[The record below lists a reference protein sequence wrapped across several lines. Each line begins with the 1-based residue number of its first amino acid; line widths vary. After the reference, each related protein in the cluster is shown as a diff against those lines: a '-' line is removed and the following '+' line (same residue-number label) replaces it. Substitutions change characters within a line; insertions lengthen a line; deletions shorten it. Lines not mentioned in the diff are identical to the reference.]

1 MPSPS
6 VAELTRPI
14 AFPDKIADP
23 VWQERRTF
31 PVAAVYG
38 VPSAFLVVLTFAVR
52 PLALQALFAATTIV
66 ALSLLVRG
74 RRRALIETYT
84 VSERF
89 IAIEQRGGG
98 RVAIPTDTL
107 ARVRI
112 EGDKVRLEG
121 SAGAITLGFVRRQRA
136 LLRALEQVAPT
147 ARVEHDLSASC
158 PTCAIRY

>member
-14 AFPDKIADP
+14 AFPNEIADP

-52 PLALQALFAATTIV
+52 PLAVQVLFGAATIV
-66 ALSLLVRG
+66 TLSMLVRG
-74 RRRALIETYT
+74 WRRALIETYT

-89 IAIEQRGGG
+89 ITIEQPGGG
-98 RVAIPTDTL
+98 RVAIPTETL
-107 ARVRI
+107 AHVRI
-112 EGDKVRLEG
+112 EGDKVHLEG
-121 SAGAITLGFVRRQRA
+121 SAGEVTLGFVRRQRA
-136 LLRALEQVAPT
+136 LLRALEHVAPT
-147 ARVEHDLSASC
+147 AHVEHDWSASC